1 MHQEKVPVDI
11 RHLAKLCSTR
21 HPLSKMSGS
30 LPSSSADV
38 ANPIDIIMSQFDAG
52 DTQSIDRGM
61 RWLTLVTHS
70 G

>member
-1 MHQEKVPVDI
+1 
-11 RHLAKLCSTR
+11 
-21 HPLSKMSGS
+21 MSGS
-30 LPSSSADV
+30 VPSSSADV

>member
-1 MHQEKVPVDI
+1 M

-21 HPLSKMSGS
+21 LPLTKTA
-30 LPSSSADV
+30 SSVADV
-38 ANPIDIIMSQFDAG
+38 ANPIDIIMSQFGAG

-61 RWLTLVTHS
+61 RWLALVTHS

>member
-1 MHQEKVPVDI
+1 M

-21 HPLSKMSGS
+21 LPLTKTA
-30 LPSSSADV
+30 SSVADV
-38 ANPIDIIMSQFDAG
+38 ANPIDIIMSQFGAG

-61 RWLTLVTHS
+61 RWLALVTHF

>member
-1 MHQEKVPVDI
+1 MEM

-21 HPLSKMSGS
+21 VPLTKSA
-30 LPSSSADV
+30 SSVADV

-52 DTQSIDRGM
+52 DALCIDRGM

>member
-1 MHQEKVPVDI
+1 M

-21 HPLSKMSGS
+21 VPLTKSA
-30 LPSSSADV
+30 SSVADV

-52 DTQSIDRGM
+52 DTHSIDRGM
-61 RWLTLVTHS
+61 RWLTLVTRS